1 MAGLEEFELG
11 GAIATE
17 EGFNGGPVDAEE
29 EGGVSLPL
37 QEFANG
43 KLGSWARVGGGDGEI
58 HVAGGR

>member
-1 MAGLEEFELG
+1 MAGLEEFELR

-43 KLGSWARVGGGDGEI
+43 KLGSWARVGGGDW
-58 HVAGGR
+58 